1 MTAAEAVAERDRVL
15 SEVEVAKR
23 RQLEAGMTVLRAW
36 ADRGIQFSANDVR
49 GELREVGVTGA
60 ATGALFSKAVTEKLL
75 RRVGLVR
82 STDTGTHGKAV
93 QKYIGAAH
101 ASGLASLI
109 PTAPAA
115 GETVTVPTV
124 RDDRGRFTRTSST
137 PTPDALFDIEEGTP

>member
-15 SEVEVAKR
+15 SEVEIAKR

-49 GELREVGVTGA
+49 AELREVGVTGA

-109 PTAPAA
+109 PTAPA
-115 GETVTVPTV
+115 GETVTVPV
-124 RDDRGRFTRTSST
+124 QRDRGRFTRTSST
-137 PTPDALFDIEEGTP
+137 PTPDALFDIEEGTR